1 MSGRVIAD
9 PATAAVHVAGKEGIT
24 SYHADRVF
32 PAEVTQEEIYEGL
45 GAEIVEFSCLGK
57 SVMVFAYG
65 QTGSGK
71 THTILG
77 DMRIAGG
84 EQRGLVPRMVMDLF
98 TSLEEKASSQL
109 PDMQRVHLVMTY
121 LEIYNDTLKDLIANS
136 AEDLA
141 VRQVDSVFKVMGLR
155 EERAFTGGGPP
166 GEGLR
171 ILRGTRPPRGGPPGP
186 PCRAGAVGPHRV
198 EARSVESALRVLEAA
213 SARRRV
219 AMTATNSQSSRSHS
233 VLTLAMPS
241 AGSSVTLVDLAARCP
256 FRRSMWFGTPTAPND
271 PLRGLPQ
278 ADSRVRRGPPARV
291 RHVCTLGLIDGCL
304 IEPGGV
310 SHWWAWQWVSMR
322 RAAHRRISASI
333 IVARHNHLRDWM
345 GTVDVHTSGGCAG
358 SEQYTSTDVQRAEEG
373 THVKKS
379 LMNLGKIIRALAERR
394 QPGVCIPGMRD
405 STLVKIL
412 MASADSDCFARA
424 RTHRGASSPPSCSL
438 AQPG

>member
-84 EQRGLVPRMVMDLF
+84 EQRGLVPRMVTDLF

-155 EERAFTGGGPP
+155 EERAFT
-166 GEGLR
+166 
-171 ILRGTRPPRGGPPGP
+171 
-186 PCRAGAVGPHRV
+186 
-198 EARSVESALRVLEAA
+198 VESALRVLEAA

-241 AGSSVTLVDLAARCP
+241 AGSSVTLVDL
-256 FRRSMWFGTPTAPND
+256 
-271 PLRGLPQ
+271 
-278 ADSRVRRGPPARV
+278 
-291 RHVCTLGLIDGCL
+291 
-304 IEPGGV
+304 
-310 SHWWAWQWVSMR
+310 
-322 RAAHRRISASI
+322 
-333 IVARHNHLRDWM
+333 
-345 GTVDVHTSGGCAG
+345 AG